1 MPQPIQ
7 ANFPRTLPPHQN
19 TKIKQ
24 EHHANHISTTEQT
37 NDPQDDSTINLLRAI
52 LKRPSARKGAHLK
65 HVTFNPKISYKE
77 PENSKSNTPTDDEED
92 SQQTRTDTQTDDEDD
107 NQHGYNNDIAAW
119 IKTIEANT
127 NKIDTILDREITA
140 EDYAKI
146 PCTHTQ
152 EDIDKIPEIVD
163 VNNVHCNHNDAQ
175 LPYLTTL
182 YGHIHMKQRRQ
193 QSLIDTGA
201 SFTFMHKQI
210 FESLESKERYINSQR
225 PLKIRTAKGEILNDE
240 ATMAIIPM
248 SFKDMHNNFH
258 TIKTLFLVVSV
269 ISTEVF
275 LGNDLLMRCETFKN
289 INKHTIEYINNT
301 TRTRHIIPITWIQTT
316 PQIKLLAVQTFEI
329 PPRRSLRILTRPNQ
343 TPPKREM
350 IITNETED
358 TFGESENTIYVTNMR
373 VIPTPDIPIPVIVT
387 NSSDNYIRMDK
398 DQEIASLINNEE
410 TPLFTDI
417 TRIDAKILKQ
427 NEQHDE
433 EILKVNG
440 RINNFQKE
448 TTQENRWMDDI
459 PTPAKDYETARTRQ
473 QLDAIDFVKRRLGKE
488 HTMSEQEK
496 QEAIEQFSNNGI
508 YEQSVTKMIEK
519 NSKLTELKKK
529 DKKTLTPEQ
538 CVDSLNLNH
547 FDQPT
552 QTKIRELFL
561 KYEKV
566 LAKSDYDIP
575 RTNGIVADPTVRP
588 EYINKCMLVK
598 HKVINMNLR
607 EEVQEIL
614 DNMCDAGVIEQ
625 TDEPTPFLS
634 NLLLAKKRNGKLR
647 LLYDCRPSNMA
658 IVNIPST
665 FTPKTDI
672 TYVLGTAG
680 RVSSMDLT
688 NSYFQI
694 GIHPEKRSL
703 FSFCDASGKR
713 YRYCVLAQGFHSSP
727 FYLTTLLNKVLRGL
741 ENNVI
746 YYADDIFI
754 YTSKTQTLDDHLNII
769 EEVLKRLM
777 TYELKIKCSKVEIDP
792 PCIEIL
798 GITREKSGKFR
809 IPDDKA
815 SLLGKWPEPTTTDA
829 IKSFVCT
836 INYLNEHIPD
846 FWNLALPLQEQ
857 SKQKTS
863 SKQIVLTKE
872 SKQAFE
878 KLKKAVTYAIAISA
892 PNLDK
897 EFFLSS
903 DSSGFASAALLYQV
917 IDDVVHYLGAASR
930 LYTKQERKYS
940 TIKLEIMSLLYAFS
954 KWDYILRYARH
965 VINALT
971 DAKGI
976 LYIKNGKDT
985 TNMLYRISQSISHY
999 DMRIMHTSGNPK
1011 PANKSLHHNRSTSI
1025 WPPDIMSRVLTPT
1038 PTPTKPI
1045 SEKELNELLNLL
1057 VLQDGYTITPQ
1068 QLQKY
1073 MREPGL
1079 PSPSRGLQTKRISKV
1094 KVDTT
1099 KIQPKTK
1106 PTKKAHPPRFVKH
1119 HKYYPN
1125 QVSHNENNLT
1135 DYSKPGTKLPDMK
1148 PNITSL
1154 ENENTTEE
1162 HIMTHLAKL
1171 DIIKTIP
1178 TKQESKNYTYL
1189 RYEKDSIPEH
1199 TLDTIR
1205 LILNHTERP
1214 QQPQPQDDH
1223 IEQTP
1228 PTQEETNIARQAEE
1242 LTPDGMTEFFIN
1254 HKLVKDGMIALNVL
1268 LEAQRT
1274 DPYICKIKQAN
1285 PLPKAY
1291 SLRNGFL
1298 LHSTNNNDK
1307 FVIPKALFNV
1317 VQNSLHHQ
1325 IWGRHQP
1332 AEKMYQILTQH
1343 FYLPNLLNILKSI
1356 VSACMICNTTK
1367 LQNIK
1372 RQTFGEKQLPLANRE
1387 MWMADVGGGYEDGPK
1402 KYFIIFVDALNLYS
1416 VTKAI
1421 PNKDSQTL
1429 RDAFIDNIV
1438 NVFGSP
1444 TYFYSDNEPALK
1456 SDKFKEYCD
1465 SNQIKIMNSAP
1476 YASHSNGNCEKHIKF
1491 AKDIIRSFTKSTGL
1505 PYKTILPNITR
1516 TLNNRILTNTKD
1528 LTPALLMFGSNLQP
1542 ELLSTQT
1549 NYTDAEKYA
1558 EDLIAEMNRNAE
1570 TYRQIR
1576 IDNAKRQQEFHNKS
1590 RKQITFI
1597 VGQHVYYRTVKIPD
1611 HGALT
1616 DKWTGPYVIK
1626 ILHDNGLTATI
1637 QDYDGVTRI
1646 VHTHHLKHYE
1656 TNGQPTLSSTQLDGK
1671 AIRLLQSKTAKI
1683 TDVEHRPIT
1692 RLVTSQEITQEEEQT
1707 QVETQT
1713 PPNEHED
1720 ITQDQ
1725 RRKEQLQPQLKIK
1738 KLTNDEI
1745 MNWQTKQTKTN
1756 VDPNKHHQH
1765 NQDKEYPKLIIKK
1778 LSEDEI
1784 AKWSKE
1790 HNTTLT
1796 EKDTDTSTT
1805 TCTNQTQ
1812 ILPLLKPRLIIQ
1824 KLTNSQIA
1832 QWQDQTK

>member
-1 MPQPIQ
+1 MPKTQKFSEQ
-7 ANFPRTLPPHQN
+7 ALRRCVPQTTLTDTLSTLLPYHQN

-24 EHHANHISTTEQT
+24 EHPVNHISTTEQT
-37 NDPQDDSTINLLRAI
+37 NDPQDDFTINLLRTI
-52 LKRPSARKGAHLK
+52 LKRPSAKKGAYTK
-65 HVTFNPKISYKE
+65 HVTFNPQISYIE
-77 PENSKSNTPTDDEED
+77 PENNKSNTPTDDEED

-107 NQHGYNNDIAAW
+107 DQHKCSNDIAAW

-127 NKIDTILDREITA
+127 NKIDTTFSRKKYTA
-140 EDYAKI
+140 EEYARI

-152 EDIDKIPEIVD
+152 EDIDNIPDMVD
-163 VNNVHCNHNDAQ
+163 INNINSNLNDAQ

-182 YGHIHMKQRRQ
+182 YGHKHMEQTRQ

-201 SFTFMHKQI
+201 SFTFMHTQI
-210 FESLESKERYINSQR
+210 FKSLQSQEQYINSEK
-225 PLKIRTAKGEILNDE
+225 PLKIRTAKGEILKDK
-240 ATMAIIPM
+240 ATIAIIPM
-248 SFKDMHNNFH
+248 TFKDIYDNFH

-269 ISTEVF
+269 ISIEVF
-275 LGNDLLMRCETFKN
+275 LGNDLLMRCTIFTN
-289 INKHTIEYINNT
+289 INKDTIQYVNPT
-301 TRTRHIIPITWIQTT
+301 TKTNHIIPITWIKVT
-316 PQIKLLAVQTFEI
+316 PQIKLLACQTFEI
-329 PPRRSLRILTRPNQ
+329 PPQRSLKILTRPNQ
-343 TPPKREM
+343 TPPRKDM

-358 TFGESENTIYVTNMR
+358 EYGASQNTIHVTNMR
-373 VIPTPDIPIPVIVT
+373 VTPIPNKPIAIIVT
-387 NSSDNYIRMDK
+387 NNSDNYIKMDE
-398 DQEIASLINNEE
+398 DQEIASLIDNDETSFYMTINN
-410 TPLFTDI
+410 
-417 TRIDAKILKQ
+417 IDAKILKEH
-427 NEQHDE
+427 EQHDE
-433 EILKVNG
+433 QILKVNG
-440 RINNFQKE
+440 RLQDFQNE
-448 TTQENRWMDDI
+448 IQQENNWMDDI
-459 PTPAKDYETARTRQ
+459 PTPVKDYETGKTRE
-473 QLDAIDFVKRRLGKE
+473 QLDAIEFIKRKLKKE

-496 QEAIEQFSNNGI
+496 QEVIEQFNRNGI
-508 YEQSVTKMIEK
+508 YEQSVTTVIEK

-529 DKKTLTPEQ
+529 DKKILTPEQ

-547 FDQPT
+547 FDLPT
-552 QTKIRELFL
+552 QTKIRKLFL
-561 KYEKV
+561 KYESV

-575 RTNGIVADPTVRP
+575 RTNGIVADPTVRK

-607 EEVQEIL
+607 DEVQEIL
-614 DNMCDAGVIEQ
+614 NNMCDAGVIEQ

-634 NLLLAKKRNGKLR
+634 NLLVAKKRNGKLR

-680 RVSSMDLT
+680 RVSSIDLS

-703 FSFCDASGKR
+703 FSFCDADGKR

-727 FYLTTLLNKVLRGL
+727 FYLTTLLNKVLKGL

-754 YTSKTQTLDDHLNII
+754 YTSKTQTLEDHLNII
-769 EEVLKRLM
+769 EEVLKRLK
-777 TYELKIKCSKVEIDP
+777 TFKLKIKCSKVEIDP

-815 SLLGKWPEPTTTDA
+815 SILGKWPEPKTTDA
-829 IKSFVCT
+829 IKSFICT
-836 INYLNEHIPD
+836 INYLNEHIPN
-846 FWNLALPLQEQ
+846 FWNIALPLQEQ

-863 SKQIVLTKE
+863 SSQITLTKE

-878 KLKKAVTYAIAISA
+878 KLKKAVTHAIAISA
-892 PNLDK
+892 PDLDR

-917 IDDVVHYLGAASR
+917 INDVVHYLGAASR

-954 KWDYILRYARH
+954 KWDYLLRYSRH
-965 VINALT
+965 TINALT

-1011 PANKSLHHNRSTSI
+1011 PANKSLHNKRSTSI
-1025 WPPDIMSRVLTPT
+1025 WPPDIMSRVLAPT

-1045 SEKELNELLNLL
+1045 SEKELNELLELL

-1068 QLQKY
+1068 QLQKF

-1079 PSPSRGLQTKRISKV
+1079 PSPSRGLQIKRISKV

-1106 PTKKAHPPRFVKH
+1106 PTKKAHPPRFVKQ
-1119 HKYYPN
+1119 HKYYKN
-1125 QVSHNENNLT
+1125 QISHNENNLT
-1135 DYSKPGTKLPDMK
+1135 DYSKPGTKLPDIT
-1148 PNITSL
+1148 PNITNP
-1154 ENENTTEE
+1154 ENENTAEE
-1162 HIMTHLAKL
+1162 HIMTHLTKL

-1178 TKQESKNYTYL
+1178 TRQESEHYTYH
-1189 RYEKDSIPEH
+1189 RYKEEDIPEH
-1199 TLDTIR
+1199 ALNTIR
-1205 LILNHTERP
+1205 LLLDYKERP
-1214 QQPQPQDDH
+1214 QQLQPQDDH
-1223 IEQTP
+1223 IAQTP
-1228 PTQEETNIARQAEE
+1228 PTQEETDIAEQAEE
-1242 LTPDGMTEFFIN
+1242 LTPDNITEFFIN

-1274 DPYICKIKQAN
+1274 DPYICKIKQTN

-1298 LHSTNNNDK
+1298 LHSANDNDK

-1332 AEKMYQILTQH
+1332 AEKMYQILTKH
-1343 FYLPNLLNILKSI
+1343 FYLPNLMDILKSI

-1367 LQNIK
+1367 LQNTK

-1387 MWMADVGGGYEDGPK
+1387 MWMADIGGGYEDGPK

-1416 VTKAI
+1416 VAKAI
-1421 PNKDSQTL
+1421 PNKNSQTL
-1429 RDAFIDNIV
+1429 TDAFIDNIV

-1456 SDKFKEYCD
+1456 SDEFKEYCD
-1465 SNQIKIMNSAP
+1465 SNEIQIMHAAP
-1476 YASHSNGNCEKHIKF
+1476 YASYSNGNCEKHIKF
-1491 AKDIIRSFTKSTGL
+1491 AKDIIRSFTKATGL

-1528 LTPALLMFGSNLQP
+1528 LTPATLMFGSDLQP

-1558 EDLIAEMNRNAE
+1558 KHLIADMKRNAE
-1570 TYRQIR
+1570 KYRQTR
-1576 IDNAKRQQEFHNKS
+1576 IGNAKRQQEYHNKS
-1590 RKQITFI
+1590 RKQITFK
-1597 VGQHVYYRTVKIPD
+1597 VGQHVYYKTVKIPD

-1626 ILHDNGLTATI
+1626 TLHDNGKTATI
-1637 QDYDGVTRI
+1637 QNYDNVSRI
-1646 VHTHHLKHYE
+1646 AHTHYLKHYE
-1656 TNGQPTLSSTQLDGK
+1656 TKGQPTLSPTQLDER
-1671 AIRLLQSKTAKI
+1671 AIRLLQSKTAKT
-1683 TDVEHRPIT
+1683 TDIEHRPIT
-1692 RLVTSQEITQEEEQT
+1692 RSTTSQETPQEEEQT
-1707 QVETQT
+1707 QAITQT
-1713 PPNEHED
+1713 PLDANKET
-1720 ITQDQ
+1720 TQDQ
-1725 RRKEQLQPQLKIK
+1725 QRKEQLQPQLKIK
-1738 KLTNDEI
+1738 RLTNDEI
-1745 MNWQTKQTKTN
+1745 MKWQAKQTKNDTS
-1756 VDPNKHHQH
+1756 
-1765 NQDKEYPKLIIKK
+1765 NQDNEYPKLIIKK

-1784 AKWSKE
+1784 AKWS
-1790 HNTTLT
+1790 T
-1796 EKDTDTSTT
+1796 
-1805 TCTNQTQ
+1805 
-1812 ILPLLKPRLIIQ
+1812 
-1824 KLTNSQIA
+1824 
-1832 QWQDQTK
+1832 